1 MARTQHRSKCSMC
14 KIVSQTVICIY
25 VLNFIGVVVVVVVVV
40 VVCVSFEYDFVK

>member
-1 MARTQHRSKCSMC
+1 MARTQHRRKCSMC

-25 VLNFIGVVVVVVVVV
+25 VLNLIGVVVVVVV